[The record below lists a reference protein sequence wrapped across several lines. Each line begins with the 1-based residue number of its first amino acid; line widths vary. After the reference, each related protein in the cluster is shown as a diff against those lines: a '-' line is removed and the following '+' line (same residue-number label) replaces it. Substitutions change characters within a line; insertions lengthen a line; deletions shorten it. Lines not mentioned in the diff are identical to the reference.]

1 MVAKISAI
9 IFPKGSAEM
18 VDVEKDTHFKKCIA
32 ELDAFIQ
39 ELHEENKK
47 FAEIREL
54 RQQNKMLVAEIQKL
68 QKELHEKNTDAKN
81 ESHSTETN
89 KIAAD
94 IRFKRNLKMN
104 DILINIL
111 RFEIAA
117 IIAFDIY
124 ITFIK

>member
-47 FAEIREL
+47 
-54 RQQNKMLVAEIQKL
+54 
-68 QKELHEKNTDAKN
+68 
-81 ESHSTETN
+81 
-89 KIAAD
+89 
-94 IRFKRNLKMN
+94 
-104 DILINIL
+104 
-111 RFEIAA
+111 
-117 IIAFDIY
+117 
-124 ITFIK
+124 

>member
-1 MVAKISAI
+1 
-9 IFPKGSAEM
+9 M

-124 ITFIK
+124 ITFIKQEFLL